1 MQEEIKVPYRE
12 QIESFDLFYHPL
24 WDWVRE
30 LLLDP
35 NVVSKM
41 EWHAQCQFR
50 FDEANGKWKRF
61 ISEPW
66 TANRWWKIQVSST
79 CYLDVYY

>member
-12 QIESFDLFYHPL
+12 QIESFDLFYRPL

-41 EWHAQCQFR
+41 EWHAQRQFR